1 MKARVLI
8 LGVCMAAAVAGSAT
22 SARAKLNFEA
32 LHPPLPPTIVGW
44 FAFDPESSEGM
55 DPTGI
60 AFSNALYFG
69 YSDLSKERRAAPD
82 PKDGEYFNHKARTAA
97 RRSVVLPDWPS
108 DRHLNDEDAAVFHS
122 ALNTMNM
129 AFERGGREV
138 APQQAANAQVSYDCW
153 IEAAE
158 WQREDDIE
166 RCRQAFWDAMK
177 AVSDAADYQ
186 LTDADFQ
193 PRMAPQAAAVV
204 VALEGYLVYF
214 EWNSTAVTPAGQAA
228 LQESIRAAEANPETG
243 INLIGHADRSGPEGY
258 NQGLSERRALV
269 IIQAMTEAG
278 IPRARITWN
287 AVGETQPLVP
297 TADGVREQGN
307 RVVEVDLM

>member
-8 LGVCMAAAVAGSAT
+8 FAVCLAAANVLTAVGAQ
-22 SARAKLNFEA
+22 AKLNFEA
-32 LHPPLPPTIVGW
+32 LHPPLPLTIVGW
-44 FAFDPESSEGM
+44 FAFDPDSSEGM

-69 YSDLSKERRAAPD
+69 YSELSKERRAAPD

-108 DRHLNDEDAAVFHS
+108 DRHLKDEDAAVFHS
-122 ALNTMNM
+122 ALNTMNT

-138 APQQAANAQVSYDCW
+138 APQEAANAQVSYDCW
-153 IEAAE
+153 IEATE
-158 WQREDDIE
+158 WQRVDDIE

-186 LTDADFQ
+186 LTDAQFQ
-193 PRMAPQAAAVV
+193 PQMAPQAAAVA

-228 LQESIRAAEANPETG
+228 LQESIRAAEANPQTS
-243 INLIGHADRSGPEGY
+243 INLVGHADRSGPEGY

-269 IIQAMTEAG
+269 VIQTMTEAG
-278 IPRARITWN
+278 IPRARISWN